1 MAATSGRD
9 GAGHAPRE
17 RVVFI
22 ALGSNL
28 GDRAAHLALA
38 RQRLAALPGGRFLR
52 ASRIEETAP
61 LGDVPQGPYL
71 NQMVSVA
78 TTLSSDALL
87 ELLHAIEREAGRER
101 RVRWGPRTLD
111 LDIVLIE
118 GETRSDD
125 RLVLPHPGLQD
136 RGFWQRELQELR
148 SMPDA
153 ATSGKPIAAG
163 AASAPDIELPT
174 WAVVSEK
181 RRAHITRVTAL
192 LGEWADAMRLSE
204 GERREWRD
212 AGLLHDALR
221 DADESTLRAL
231 VPASEY
237 TLPMLHGPA
246 AAARLEADGEART
259 ALLDA
264 IRYHTVGSATWAR
277 TGRALYMAD
286 YLEPGRRF
294 AQRERAELAA
304 RVPGDFDAVFRTVVR
319 QRIEWALREGK
330 SLYPECVAM
339 WNAVR

>member
-1 MAATSGRD
+1 MAEPA
-9 GAGHAPRE
+9 APRE
-17 RVVFI
+17 RVAYI

-38 RQRLAALPGGRFLR
+38 RRRLAAMPGCRFLR

-61 LGDVPQGPYL
+61 LGPVPQGAYL

-111 LDIVLIE
+111 LDIVLVE
-118 GETRSDD
+118 GEARSDD

-136 RGFWQRELQELR
+136 RGFWQRELEELR
-148 SMPDA
+148 SV
-153 ATSGKPIAAG
+153 ATSPTAG
-163 AASAPDIELPT
+163 HQTAPAIELPA

-181 RRAHITRVTAL
+181 RRAHIARVTAL
-192 LGEWADAMRLSE
+192 LGEWADAMGLDE
-204 GERREWRD
+204 AERREWRD

-221 DADESTLRAL
+221 DADEATLRAL
-231 VPASEY
+231 VPDSEY

-246 AAARLEADGEART
+246 AAAHLEADGERRN
-259 ALLDA
+259 ALLEA

-294 AQRERAELAA
+294 AQAERAELAA
-304 RVPGDFDAVFRTVVR
+304 RVPGDFDDVFRTVVR
-319 QRIEWALREGK
+319 QRIEWAVREGK

>member
-1 MAATSGRD
+1 MAAPS
-9 GAGHAPRE
+9 APGE
-17 RVVFI
+17 RVAFI

-28 GDRAAHLALA
+28 GDREAHLALA
-38 RQRLAALPGGRFLR
+38 RRRLAATPGCRLLQ

-125 RLVLPHPGLQD
+125 RLVLPHPGLHD
-136 RGFWQRELQELR
+136 RAFWQRELEELR
-148 SMPDA
+148 SMSA
-153 ATSGKPIAAG
+153 SATSIGSG
-163 AASAPDIELPT
+163 AAPVPGIELPA
-174 WAVVSEK
+174 WAAVSEK
-181 RRAHITRVTAL
+181 RRAHIARVTAL
-192 LGEWADAMRLSE
+192 LGEWADAMRLDE
-204 GERREWRD
+204 AERREWRD

-221 DADESTLRAL
+221 DADEATLRAL
-231 VPASEY
+231 VPDSAY

-246 AAARLEADGEART
+246 AAARLAANGEVRT
-259 ALLDA
+259 TLLEA
-264 IRYHTVGSATWAR
+264 IRYHTVGCATWAR

-294 AQRERAELAA
+294 AQSERAALAA
-304 RVPGDFDAVFRTVVR
+304 RVPSEFDDVFRTVVR
-319 QRIEWALREGK
+319 QRIEWALHEGK
-330 SLYPECVAM
+330 SLYPECVGM